1 MSLEDYKKKRNF
13 NNTPEP
19 GADFSTENRGRF
31 VIQRHQA
38 TRLHYDLRLEME
50 GVLKS
55 WAVPKGPSMNPKDKR
70 LAIETEDHPVKYL
83 HFEGT
88 IPKGNYGAGEMQ
100 IWDKGTFKAAAK
112 TKDNLAEQ
120 WEDGNL
126 KIIIT
131 GSKIKGEFALVKTN
145 RGDKNNQWLLIK
157 KKDDFST
164 DLDYDAEV
172 FSEKPSKNEEGEKPE
187 GKVRKIKLSE
197 FIKPML
203 ATSGKKIFNDPDWI
217 YELKW
222 DGYRAL
228 ANIEDGKVDLYSRNG
243 ISFNSKFSKLVKDLE
258 QIDNDVILDGEIVVL
273 NKEGIPQFQA
283 LQNYDENTPGAL
295 RYYVFDMLFLNGHS
309 MLDLPLLERKSL
321 IPEVLEDLELVQYC
335 DHIEGMGTAFY
346 NKAIDLGLEGVIA
359 KKADG
364 TYSPGYR
371 TDKWLKIKDEN
382 SREVLVCG
390 YTTSEGALF
399 GSLIMGAYEGEDLK
413 YIGNCGTGFSN
424 EEQKELLK
432 KFKRRERKT
441 SPFPEKINLKG
452 REPVWMR
459 PDLIAEVKYSEI
471 TKAGKLRHPVYKA
484 LREDKE
490 PVEISTEEIS
500 ENKATKEKNT
510 KKASSKKKSGES
522 LEIDGI
528 EVPFTNLDK
537 MYWPDSGFRKYDLI
551 DYYIQVSEVMLPY
564 LKDRPQN
571 LHRHPNDINKQGFYQ
586 KDNEGNLPDWVA
598 TTEIYSESSEKDI
611 EYMLCQN
618 EATLL
623 YMANLGCIEINPW
636 NSRVENLDFP
646 DYTVIDLDP
655 SDKNT
660 FEEVIEVA
668 QAAKEVLDLAK
679 IKGYCKTSGSSGL
692 HIYIPLGANYS
703 YNEARDF
710 TKLLCYYIADKVPK
724 ITSMDRAKKKRTD
737 KIYLDYLQNRRGQTL
752 ASAYCARPKPGAPV
766 SAPLEWKEVKKGLKI
781 LDFTIKNMPQRI
793 QKKGDLFT
801 KVLDDGIDM
810 EKAMQNLE
818 SS

>member
-1 MSLEDYKKKRNF
+1 MSLADYKKKRNF
-13 NNTPEP
+13 KNTPEP

-31 VIQRHQA
+31 VIQRHEA
-38 TRLHYDLRLEME
+38 TRLHYDLRLEMN

-83 HFEGT
+83 DFEGT

-112 TKDNLAEQ
+112 TSDNLEEQ

-126 KIIIT
+126 KIVFT
-131 GSKIKGEFALVKTN
+131 GTKIKGEFALVKTK
-145 RGDKNNQWLLIK
+145 RGDKKNQWLLIK
-157 KKDDFST
+157 KNDAFST

-172 FSEKPSKNEEGEKPE
+172 FTEKKSQNKGHKKQE
-187 GKVRKIKLSE
+187 GKVRKINPSE

-203 ATSGKKIFNDPDWI
+203 ATTGKKIFNDPDWI

-228 ANIEDGKVDLYSRNG
+228 AHIEDGKVDLYSRNG
-243 ISFNSKFSKLVKDLE
+243 ISFNSKFPKLVEDLE
-258 QIDNDVILDGEIVVL
+258 QVENNVILDGEIVVL
-273 NKEGIPQFQA
+273 NKDGISQFQA
-283 LQNYDENTPGAL
+283 LQNYDENTPGSL
-295 RYYVFDMLFLNGHS
+295 RFYVFDMLFLNGHS

-321 IPEVLEDLELVQYC
+321 IPEVIEDLDMVQYC

-346 NKAIDLGLEGVIA
+346 KKAIDSGMEGVIA
-359 KKADG
+359 KKADA

-371 TDKWLKIKDEN
+371 TEKWLKIKDEN
-382 SREVLVCG
+382 SREVLICG
-390 YTTSEGALF
+390 YTTSEGAVF
-399 GSLIMGAYEGEDLK
+399 GSLIMGAYEDEELK

-424 EEQKELLK
+424 EEQKALLK
-432 KFKRRERKT
+432 KFKSRERKT
-441 SPFPEKINLKG
+441 SPFSEKINLKG

-459 PDLIAEVKYSEI
+459 PDLVAEVKYSEI
-471 TKAGKLRHPVYKA
+471 TKTGKLRHPVFKA
-484 LREDKE
+484 LRKDKE
-490 PVEISTEEIS
+490 PEEIS
-500 ENKATKEKNT
+500 AEEIIEDKTSEEKQT
-510 KKASSKKKSGES
+510 KKTSSKKSAES

-571 LHRHPNDINKQGFYQ
+571 LHRHPNGIKKQGFYQ
-586 KDNEGNLPDWVA
+586 KDNEGNLPDWMA

-611 EYMLCQN
+611 EYLLCQN

-636 NSRVENLDFP
+636 NSRIDNLDNP

-660 FEEVIEVA
+660 FDEVIEVA
-668 QAAKEVLDLAK
+668 QAAKEVMDIAK
-679 IKGYCKTSGSSGL
+679 IDGFCKTSGSSGL
-692 HIYIPLGANYS
+692 HIYIPLGGNYS
-703 YNEARDF
+703 YDEARDF
-710 TKLLCYYIADKVPK
+710 TKLLCYYIAERVPK
-724 ITSMDRAKKKRTD
+724 ITSMDRAKKKRKD

-752 ASAYCARPKPGAPV
+752 ASAYCVRPKPGAPV
-766 SAPLEWKEVKKGLKI
+766 SAPLEWKEVKSGLKI
-781 LDFTIKNMPQRI
+781 LDFNIKNMSQRI
-793 QKKGDLFT
+793 QKKGDLFK
-801 KVLDDGIDM
+801 KVLGKGIDM
-810 EKAMQNLE
+810 EKAMQSLE

>member
-1 MSLEDYKKKRNF
+1 MSLADYKKKRNF
-13 NNTPEP
+13 KNTPEP
-19 GADFSTENRGRF
+19 GADFSTENRGQF
-31 VIQRHQA
+31 VIQRHEA

-83 HFEGT
+83 DFEGT

-112 TKDNLAEQ
+112 TSDNLEEQ

-126 KIIIT
+126 KIVFT
-131 GSKIKGEFALVKTN
+131 GTKIKGEFALVKTK
-145 RGDKNNQWLLIK
+145 RGDKKNQWLLIK
-157 KKDDFST
+157 KNDDFST

-172 FSEKPSKNEEGEKPE
+172 FTEKKSQNKGHKKQE
-187 GKVRKIKLSE
+187 GKVRKIKPSE

-203 ATSGKKIFNDPDWI
+203 ATTGKKIFNDPDWI

-228 ANIEDGKVDLYSRNG
+228 AHVEDGKVDLYSRNG
-243 ISFNSKFSKLVKDLE
+243 ISFNSKFPKLVEDLE
-258 QIDNDVILDGEIVVL
+258 QVENNVILDGEIVVL
-273 NKEGIPQFQA
+273 NKDGISQFQA
-283 LQNYDENTPGAL
+283 LQNYDENTPGSL
-295 RYYVFDMLFLNGHS
+295 RFYVFDMLFLNGHS

-321 IPEVLEDLELVQYC
+321 IPEVIEDLDMVQYC

-346 NKAIDLGLEGVIA
+346 KKAIDSGMEGVIA
-359 KKADG
+359 KKADA

-371 TDKWLKIKDEN
+371 TEKWLKIKADN
-382 SREVLVCG
+382 SREVLICG
-390 YTTSEGALF
+390 YTTSEGAVF
-399 GSLIMGAYEGEDLK
+399 GSLIMGAYEDEELK

-424 EEQKELLK
+424 DEQKALLK
-432 KFKRRERKT
+432 KFKSRKRKT
-441 SPFPEKINLKG
+441 SPFSEKINLKG

-459 PDLIAEVKYSEI
+459 PDLVAEVKYSEI
-471 TKAGKLRHPVYKA
+471 TKTGKLRHPVFKA
-484 LREDKE
+484 LRKDKD
-490 PVEISTEEIS
+490 PEEIS
-500 ENKATKEKNT
+500 VEEIVENKTSEEKKT
-510 KKASSKKKSGES
+510 KKASSKKSAES

-571 LHRHPNDINKQGFYQ
+571 LHRHPNGIKKQGFYQ

-611 EYMLCQN
+611 EYLLCQN

-636 NSRVENLDFP
+636 NSRIDNLDNP

-660 FEEVIEVA
+660 FDEVIEVA
-668 QAAKEVLDLAK
+668 QAAKEVMDIAK
-679 IKGYCKTSGSSGL
+679 IDGFCKTSGSSGL
-692 HIYIPLGANYS
+692 HIYIPLGGNYS
-703 YNEARDF
+703 YDEARDF

-724 ITSMDRAKKKRTD
+724 ITSMDRAKKKRKD

-752 ASAYCARPKPGAPV
+752 ASAYCVRPKPGAPV
-766 SAPLEWKEVKKGLKI
+766 SAPLEWKEVKSGLKI
-781 LDFTIKNMPQRI
+781 LDFNIKNMSQRI
-793 QKKGDLFT
+793 QEKGDLFK
-801 KVLDDGIDM
+801 KVLGKGIDM
-810 EKAMQNLE
+810 EQAMQSLE

>member
-1 MSLEDYKKKRNF
+1 MSLADYKKKRNF
-13 NNTPEP
+13 KNTPEP

-31 VIQRHQA
+31 VIQRHEA
-38 TRLHYDLRLEME
+38 TRLHYDLRLEMG

-83 HFEGT
+83 DFEGT

-112 TKDNLAEQ
+112 TSDNLEEQ

-126 KIIIT
+126 KIVFT
-131 GSKIKGEFALVKTN
+131 GTKIKGEFALVKTK
-145 RGDKNNQWLLIK
+145 RGDKKNQWLLIK
-157 KKDDFST
+157 KNDDFST

-172 FSEKPSKNEEGEKPE
+172 FTEKKSQNKGHEKQE
-187 GKVRKIKLSE
+187 GKVRKINPSE
-197 FIKPML
+197 FLKPML
-203 ATSGKKIFNDPDWI
+203 ATTGKKIFNDPDWI

-228 ANIEDGKVDLYSRNG
+228 AHIEEGKVDLYSRNG
-243 ISFNSKFSKLVKDLE
+243 ISFNSKFPKLVEDLE
-258 QIDNDVILDGEIVVL
+258 QVENNVILDGEIVVL
-273 NKEGIPQFQA
+273 NKDGISQFQA
-283 LQNYDENTPGAL
+283 LQNYDENTPGSL
-295 RYYVFDMLFLNGHS
+295 RFYVFDMLFLNGHS
-309 MLDLPLLERKSL
+309 MLDMPLLERKSL
-321 IPEVLEDLELVQYC
+321 IPEVIEDLDMVQYC

-346 NKAIDLGLEGVIA
+346 KKAIDSGMEGVIA
-359 KKADG
+359 KKADA

-371 TDKWLKIKDEN
+371 TEKWLKIKADN
-382 SREVLVCG
+382 SREVLICG
-390 YTTSEGALF
+390 YTTSEGAVF
-399 GSLIMGAYEGEDLK
+399 GSLIMGAYEDEELK

-424 EEQKELLK
+424 EEQKALLK
-432 KFKRRERKT
+432 KFKSRERKT
-441 SPFPEKINLKG
+441 SPFSEKINLKG

-459 PDLIAEVKYSEI
+459 PDLVAEVKYSEI
-471 TKAGKLRHPVYKA
+471 TKTGKLRHPVFKA
-484 LREDKE
+484 LRKDKE
-490 PVEISTEEIS
+490 PEEIS
-500 ENKATKEKNT
+500 AEEIIEDKTSEEKQT
-510 KKASSKKKSGES
+510 KKTSSKKSAES

-551 DYYIQVSEVMLPY
+551 DYYVQVSEVMLPY

-571 LHRHPNDINKQGFYQ
+571 LHRHPNGIKKQGFYQ

-611 EYMLCQN
+611 EYLLCQN

-636 NSRVENLDFP
+636 NSRIDNLDNP

-660 FEEVIEVA
+660 FDEVIEVA
-668 QAAKEVLDLAK
+668 QAAKEVMDIAK
-679 IKGYCKTSGSSGL
+679 IDGFCKTSGSSGL
-692 HIYIPLGANYS
+692 HIYIPLGGNYS
-703 YNEARDF
+703 YDEARDF
-710 TKLLCYYIADKVPK
+710 TKLLCYYIAERVPK
-724 ITSMDRAKKKRTD
+724 ITSMDRAKKKRKD

-766 SAPLEWKEVKKGLKI
+766 SAPLEWKEVKSGLKI
-781 LDFTIKNMPQRI
+781 LDFNVKNMSRRI
-793 QKKGDLFT
+793 QKKGDLFK
-801 KVLDDGIDM
+801 KVLGKGIDM
-810 EKAMQNLE
+810 EQAMQSLE

>member
-1 MSLEDYKKKRNF
+1 MSLADYKKKRNF
-13 NNTPEP
+13 KNTPEP

-31 VIQRHQA
+31 VIQRHEA
-38 TRLHYDLRLEME
+38 TRLHYDLRLEMN

-83 HFEGT
+83 DFEGT

-112 TKDNLAEQ
+112 TKDNLEEQ

-126 KIIIT
+126 KIVFT
-131 GSKIKGEFALVKTN
+131 GSKIKGEFALVKTK
-145 RGDKNNQWLLIK
+145 RGDKKNQWLLIK
-157 KKDDFST
+157 KNDDFST

-172 FSEKPSKNEEGEKPE
+172 FTEKKSQNKADKKQE
-187 GKVRKIKLSE
+187 GKVRKINPSE

-203 ATSGKKIFNDPDWI
+203 ATTGKKIFNDPDWI

-228 ANIEDGKVDLYSRNG
+228 AHIEEGKVDLYSRNG
-243 ISFNSKFSKLVKDLE
+243 ISFNSKFPKLVEDLE
-258 QIDNDVILDGEIVVL
+258 QVENNVILDGEIVVL
-273 NKEGIPQFQA
+273 NKDGISQFQA
-283 LQNYDENTPGAL
+283 LQNYDENTPGSL
-295 RYYVFDMLFLNGHS
+295 RFYVFDMLFLNGHS

-321 IPEVLEDLELVQYC
+321 IPEVIEDLDMVQYC

-346 NKAIDLGLEGVIA
+346 KKAIDSGMEGVIA
-359 KKADG
+359 KKADA

-371 TDKWLKIKDEN
+371 TEKWLKIKADN
-382 SREVLVCG
+382 SREVLICG
-390 YTTSEGALF
+390 YTTSEGAVF
-399 GSLIMGAYEGEDLK
+399 GSLIMGAYEDEELK

-424 EEQKELLK
+424 EEQKALLK
-432 KFKRRERKT
+432 KFKSRERKT
-441 SPFPEKINLKG
+441 SPFSEKINLKG

-459 PDLIAEVKYSEI
+459 PDLVAEVKYSEI
-471 TKAGKLRHPVYKA
+471 TKTGKLRHPVFKA
-484 LREDKE
+484 LRKDKE
-490 PVEISTEEIS
+490 PEEIS
-500 ENKATKEKNT
+500 AEEIIEDKTSEEKQT
-510 KKASSKKKSGES
+510 KKTSSKKSAES

-571 LHRHPNDINKQGFYQ
+571 LHRHPNGIKKQGFYQ
-586 KDNEGNLPDWVA
+586 KDNEGNLPKWVT

-611 EYMLCQN
+611 EYLLCQN

-636 NSRVENLDFP
+636 NSRIDNLDNP

-660 FEEVIEVA
+660 FNEVIEVA
-668 QAAKEVLDLAK
+668 QAAKEVMDIAK
-679 IKGYCKTSGSSGL
+679 IEGFCKTSGSSGL
-692 HIYIPLGANYS
+692 HIYIPLGGNYS
-703 YNEARDF
+703 YDEARDF
-710 TKLLCYYIADKVPK
+710 TKLLCYYIAERVPK
-724 ITSMDRAKKKRTD
+724 ITSMDRAKKKRKD

-752 ASAYCARPKPGAPV
+752 ASVYCARPKPGAPV
-766 SAPLEWKEVKKGLKI
+766 SAPLEWKEVKSGLKI
-781 LDFTIKNMPQRI
+781 LDFNIKNMSQRI
-793 QKKGDLFT
+793 QEKGDLFK
-801 KVLDDGIDM
+801 KVLGKGIDM
-810 EKAMQNLE
+810 EQAMQSLE

>member
-1 MSLEDYKKKRNF
+1 MGLEDYKKKRNF
-13 NNTPEP
+13 KNTPEP
-19 GADFSTENRGRF
+19 GADFSTDNRGRF
-31 VIQRHQA
+31 VVQRHQA
-38 TRLHYDLRLEME
+38 TRLHYDLRLEMD

-55 WAVPKGPSMNPKDKR
+55 WAVPKGPSMNPADKR

-100 IWDKGTFKAAAK
+100 IWDKGTFKAASG
-112 TKDNLAEQ
+112 TKEKLEKQ
-120 WEDGNL
+120 WQDGNI
-126 KIIIT
+126 KIVVT

-145 RGDKNNQWLLIK
+145 RGEKQNQWLLIK
-157 KKDDFST
+157 KKDDYAT

-172 FSEKPSKNEEGEKPE
+172 FANKPDDTTTKEKAG
-187 GKVRKIKLSE
+187 GKIRKIKPSE

-203 ATSGKKIFNDPDWI
+203 ATTGNKIFNDPDWI

-228 ANIEDGKVDLYSRNG
+228 ANIEDGKVDIYSRNG
-243 ISFNSKFSKLVKDLE
+243 ISFNSKFPNLVNDLKRLE
-258 QIDNDVILDGEIVVL
+258 NDVVLDGEIVVL
-273 NKEGIPQFQA
+273 NKDGMPQFQA
-283 LQNYDENTPGAL
+283 LQNYNEDTPGSL
-295 RYYVFDMLFLNGHS
+295 RYYVFDMLYLNGHA

-335 DHIEGMGTAFY
+335 DHIEGMGSAFY
-346 NKAIDLGLEGVIA
+346 NKAIEMGMEGIIA
-359 KKADG
+359 KKADA
-364 TYSPGYR
+364 TYTPGYR
-371 TDKWLKIKDEN
+371 TEKWLKLKGEN
-382 SREVLVCG
+382 SREVIICG
-390 YTTSEGALF
+390 YTTSQGAVF
-399 GSLIMGAYEGEDLK
+399 GSLIMGAYKGEDLK

-424 EEQKELLK
+424 EEQKELLR

-441 SPFPEKINLKG
+441 SPFSEKINLKG
-452 REPVWMR
+452 REPVWIR

-471 TKAGKLRHPVYKA
+471 TKTGKLRHPVFKA
-484 LREDKE
+484 LRKDKE
-490 PVEISTEEIS
+490 PEEIS
-500 ENKATKEKNT
+500 ADEFTAKKVSEEKKP
-510 KKASSKKKSGES
+510 KKSSAKRISGES
-522 LEIDGI
+522 LQIDGKD
-528 EVPFTNLDK
+528 VPLTNLEK
-537 MYWPDSGFRKYDLI
+537 VYLPDSGFRKYDLI
-551 DYYIQVSEVMLPY
+551 DYYIQVSEMMLPH

-571 LHRHPNDINKQGFYQ
+571 LHRHPNGINKQGFYQ
-586 KDNEGNLPDWVA
+586 KDNEGNLPDWVE
-598 TTEIYSESSEKDI
+598 TTDIYSESSKKDI
-611 EYMLCQN
+611 EYLVCQN

-636 NSRVENLDFP
+636 NSRLKKLDFP

-668 QAAKEVLDLAK
+668 LAAKEVMDSAK
-679 IKGYCKTSGSSGL
+679 IKSYCKTSGSSGL

-703 YNEARDF
+703 YEEARDF
-710 TKLLCYYIADKVPK
+710 TKLLCYYIAGKVPA
-724 ITSMDRAKKKRTD
+724 ITSMDRAKKKRKD

-766 SAPLEWKEVKKGLKI
+766 SAPLEWKEVKSGLKI
-781 LDFTIKNMPQRI
+781 LDFTIKDMPQRI
-793 QKKGDLFT
+793 QKKGDLFSP
-801 KVLDDGIDM
+801 VLEKGIDM
-810 EKAMQNLE
+810 EQAMQHLE

>member
-1 MSLEDYKKKRNF
+1 MSLADYKKKRNF
-13 NNTPEP
+13 KNTPEP

-31 VIQRHQA
+31 VIQRHEA
-38 TRLHYDLRLEME
+38 TRLHYDLRLEMG

-83 HFEGT
+83 DFEGT

-112 TKDNLAEQ
+112 TSDNLEEQ

-126 KIIIT
+126 KIVFT
-131 GSKIKGEFALVKTN
+131 GTKIKGEFALVKTK
-145 RGDKNNQWLLIK
+145 RGDKKNQWLLIK
-157 KKDDFST
+157 KSDDFST

-172 FSEKPSKNEEGEKPE
+172 FTEKKSQNKGHKKQE
-187 GKVRKIKLSE
+187 GKVRKIKPSE

-203 ATSGKKIFNDPDWI
+203 ATTGKKIFNNPDWI

-228 ANIEDGKVDLYSRNG
+228 AHVEDGKVDLYSRNG
-243 ISFNSKFSKLVKDLE
+243 ISFNSKFPKLVEDLE
-258 QIDNDVILDGEIVVL
+258 QVENNVILDGEIVVL
-273 NKEGIPQFQA
+273 NKDGISQFQA
-283 LQNYDENTPGAL
+283 LQNYDENTPGSL
-295 RYYVFDMLFLNGHS
+295 RFYVFDMLFLNGHS

-321 IPEVLEDLELVQYC
+321 IPEVIEDLDMVQYC

-346 NKAIDLGLEGVIA
+346 KKAIDSGMEGVIA
-359 KKADG
+359 KKADA

-371 TDKWLKIKDEN
+371 TEKWLKIKADN
-382 SREVLVCG
+382 SREVLICG
-390 YTTSEGALF
+390 YTTSEGAVF
-399 GSLIMGAYEGEDLK
+399 GSLIMGAYEDEELK

-424 EEQKELLK
+424 EEQKALLK
-432 KFKRRERKT
+432 KFKSRERKT
-441 SPFPEKINLKG
+441 SPFSEKINLKG

-459 PDLIAEVKYSEI
+459 PDLVAEVKYSEI
-471 TKAGKLRHPVYKA
+471 TKTGKLRHPVFKA
-484 LREDKE
+484 LRKDKE
-490 PVEISTEEIS
+490 PEEIS
-500 ENKATKEKNT
+500 AEEIIEDKTSEEKQT
-510 KKASSKKKSGES
+510 KKTSSKKSAES

-571 LHRHPNDINKQGFYQ
+571 LHRHPNGIKKQGFYQ
-586 KDNEGNLPDWVA
+586 KDNEGNLPDWVV
-598 TTEIYSESSEKDI
+598 TTEIYSESSEKNI
-611 EYMLCQN
+611 EYLLCQN

-636 NSRVENLDFP
+636 NSRIDNLDNP

-655 SDKNT
+655 SDRNT
-660 FEEVIEVA
+660 FDEVIEVA
-668 QAAKEVLDLAK
+668 QAAKEVMDIAK
-679 IKGYCKTSGSSGL
+679 IDGFCKTSGSSGL
-692 HIYIPLGANYS
+692 HIYIPLGGNYS
-703 YNEARDF
+703 YDEARDF
-710 TKLLCYYIADKVPK
+710 TKLLCYYIAERVPK
-724 ITSMDRAKKKRTD
+724 ITSMDRAKKKRKD
-737 KIYLDYLQNRRGQTL
+737 KIYLDFLQNRRGQTL

-766 SAPLEWKEVKKGLKI
+766 SAPLEWKEVKSGLKI
-781 LDFTIKNMPQRI
+781 LDFNIKNMSQRI
-793 QKKGDLFT
+793 QKKGDLFK
-801 KVLDDGIDM
+801 KVLQKGIDM
-810 EKAMQNLE
+810 EQAMQSLE

>member
-1 MSLEDYKKKRNF
+1 MSLADYKKKRNF
-13 NNTPEP
+13 KNTPEP

-31 VIQRHQA
+31 VIQRHEA
-38 TRLHYDLRLEME
+38 TRLHYDLRLEMN

-70 LAIETEDHPVKYL
+70 LAIETEDHPIKYL
-83 HFEGT
+83 DFEGT

-112 TKDNLAEQ
+112 TKDNLEEQ

-126 KIIIT
+126 KIVFT
-131 GSKIKGEFALVKTN
+131 GSKIKGEFALVKTK
-145 RGDKNNQWLLIK
+145 RGDKKNQWLLIK
-157 KKDDFST
+157 KNDDFST

-172 FSEKPSKNEEGEKPE
+172 FTEKKSQNKGHKKQE
-187 GKVRKIKLSE
+187 GKVRKINPSE

-203 ATSGKKIFNDPDWI
+203 ATTGKKIFNDPDWI

-228 ANIEDGKVDLYSRNG
+228 AHIEDGKVDLYSRNG
-243 ISFNSKFSKLVKDLE
+243 ISFNSKFPKLVKDLE
-258 QIDNDVILDGEIVVL
+258 QVENNVILDGEIVVL
-273 NKEGIPQFQA
+273 NKDGISQFQA
-283 LQNYDENTPGAL
+283 LQNYDENTPGSL
-295 RYYVFDMLFLNGHS
+295 RFYVFDMLFLNGHS

-321 IPEVLEDLELVQYC
+321 ILEVLEDLDMVQYC

-346 NKAIDLGLEGVIA
+346 KKAIDSGMEGVIA
-359 KKADG
+359 KKADA

-371 TDKWLKIKDEN
+371 TEKWLKIKADN
-382 SREVLVCG
+382 SREVLICG
-390 YTTSEGALF
+390 YTTSEGAVF
-399 GSLIMGAYEGEDLK
+399 GSLIMGAYEDDELK

-424 EEQKELLK
+424 DEQKELLK
-432 KFKRRERKT
+432 KFKSRERKT
-441 SPFPEKINLKG
+441 SPFLEKINLKG

-459 PDLIAEVKYSEI
+459 PDLVAEVKYSEI
-471 TKAGKLRHPVYKA
+471 TKTGKLRHPVFKA
-484 LREDKE
+484 LRKDKD
-490 PVEISTEEIS
+490 PEEIS
-500 ENKATKEKNT
+500 AEEIIENKTSKEKQT
-510 KKASSKKKSGES
+510 KKTSSKKSAES

-571 LHRHPNDINKQGFYQ
+571 LHRHPNGIKKQGFYQ

-611 EYMLCQN
+611 EYLLCQN

-636 NSRVENLDFP
+636 NSRIDNLDNP

-660 FEEVIEVA
+660 FDEVIEVA
-668 QAAKEVLDLAK
+668 QAAKEVMDIAK
-679 IKGYCKTSGSSGL
+679 IDGFCKTSGSSGL
-692 HIYIPLGANYS
+692 HIYIPLGGNYS
-703 YNEARDF
+703 YDEARDF
-710 TKLLCYYIADKVPK
+710 TKLLCYYIAERVPK
-724 ITSMDRAKKKRTD
+724 ITSMDRAKKKRKD

-752 ASAYCARPKPGAPV
+752 ASAYCVRPKPGAPV
-766 SAPLEWKEVKKGLKI
+766 SAPLEWKEVKSGLKI
-781 LDFTIKNMPQRI
+781 LDFNIKNMSQRI
-793 QKKGDLFT
+793 QKKGDLFK
-801 KVLDDGIDM
+801 KVLGKGIDM
-810 EKAMQNLE
+810 EQAMQSLE

>member
-1 MSLEDYKKKRNF
+1 MSLADYKKKRNF
-13 NNTPEP
+13 KNTPEP

-31 VIQRHQA
+31 VIQRHEA
-38 TRLHYDLRLEME
+38 TRLHYDLRLEMN

-83 HFEGT
+83 DFEGT

-100 IWDKGTFKAAAK
+100 IWDKGTFKAATK
-112 TKDNLAEQ
+112 TKDNLEEQ

-126 KIIIT
+126 KIVFT
-131 GSKIKGEFALVKTN
+131 GSKIKGEFALVKTK
-145 RGDKNNQWLLIK
+145 RGDKKNQWLLIK
-157 KKDDFST
+157 KNDDFST

-172 FSEKPSKNEEGEKPE
+172 FTEKKSQNKGHKKQE
-187 GKVRKIKLSE
+187 GKVRKINPSE

-203 ATSGKKIFNDPDWI
+203 ATTGKKIFNDPDWI

-228 ANIEDGKVDLYSRNG
+228 AHIEVGKVDLYSRNG
-243 ISFNSKFSKLVKDLE
+243 ISFNSKFPKLVEDLE
-258 QIDNDVILDGEIVVL
+258 QVENNVILDGEIVVL
-273 NKEGIPQFQA
+273 NKDGISQFQA
-283 LQNYDENTPGAL
+283 LQNYDENTPGSL
-295 RYYVFDMLFLNGHS
+295 RFYVFDMLFLNGHS

-321 IPEVLEDLELVQYC
+321 IPEVIEDLDMVQYC

-346 NKAIDLGLEGVIA
+346 KKAIDSGMEGVIA
-359 KKADG
+359 KKADA

-371 TDKWLKIKDEN
+371 TEKWLKIKDEN
-382 SREVLVCG
+382 SREVLICG
-390 YTTSEGALF
+390 YTTSEGAVF
-399 GSLIMGAYEGEDLK
+399 GSLIMGAYEDEELK

-424 EEQKELLK
+424 DEQKALLK
-432 KFKRRERKT
+432 KFKSRERKT
-441 SPFPEKINLKG
+441 SPFSEKINLKG
-452 REPVWMR
+452 REAVWMR
-459 PDLIAEVKYSEI
+459 PDLVAEVKYSEI
-471 TKAGKLRHPVYKA
+471 TKTGKLRHPVFKA
-484 LREDKE
+484 LRKDKD
-490 PVEISTEEIS
+490 PEEIS
-500 ENKATKEKNT
+500 AEEIIENKTSKEKQT
-510 KKASSKKKSGES
+510 KKTSSKKSAES

-537 MYWPDSGFRKYDLI
+537 MYWPDSGLRKYDLI
-551 DYYIQVSEVMLPY
+551 DYYVQVSEVMLPY

-571 LHRHPNDINKQGFYQ
+571 LHRHPNGIKKQSFYQ
-586 KDNEGNLPDWVA
+586 KNKEGNLPDWVA

-611 EYMLCQN
+611 EYLLCQN

-636 NSRVENLDFP
+636 NSRIDNLDNP

-660 FEEVIEVA
+660 FNEVIEVA
-668 QAAKEVLDLAK
+668 QAAKEVMDIAK
-679 IKGYCKTSGSSGL
+679 IDGFCKTSGSSGL
-692 HIYIPLGANYS
+692 HIYIPLGGNYG
-703 YNEARDF
+703 YDEARDF
-710 TKLLCYYIADKVPK
+710 TKLLCYYIAERVPK
-724 ITSMDRAKKKRTD
+724 ITSMDRAKKKRKD

-752 ASAYCARPKPGAPV
+752 ASVYCARPKPGAPV
-766 SAPLEWKEVKKGLKI
+766 SAPLEWKEVKSGLKI
-781 LDFTIKNMPQRI
+781 LDFNIKNMSQRI
-793 QKKGDLFT
+793 QKKGDLFK
-801 KVLDDGIDM
+801 KVLQKGIDM
-810 EKAMQNLE
+810 EQAMQSLE

>member
-1 MSLEDYKKKRNF
+1 MSLADYKKKRNF
-13 NNTPEP
+13 KNTPEP

-31 VIQRHQA
+31 VIQRHEA
-38 TRLHYDLRLEME
+38 TRLHYDLRLEMN

-83 HFEGT
+83 DFEGT

-112 TKDNLAEQ
+112 TSDNLEEQ

-126 KIIIT
+126 KIVFT
-131 GSKIKGEFALVKTN
+131 GSKIKGEFALVKTK
-145 RGDKNNQWLLIK
+145 RGDKKNQWLLIK
-157 KKDDFST
+157 KNDDFST

-172 FSEKPSKNEEGEKPE
+172 FTEKKGQNKADKKQE
-187 GKVRKIKLSE
+187 GKVRKINPSE

-203 ATSGKKIFNDPDWI
+203 ATTGKKIFNDPDWI

-228 ANIEDGKVDLYSRNG
+228 AHIEDGKVDLYSRNG
-243 ISFNSKFSKLVKDLE
+243 ISFNSKFPKLVEDLE
-258 QIDNDVILDGEIVVL
+258 QVENNVILDGEIVVL
-273 NKEGIPQFQA
+273 NKDGISQFQA
-283 LQNYDENTPGAL
+283 LQNYDENTPGSL
-295 RYYVFDMLFLNGHS
+295 RFYVFDMLFLNGHS

-321 IPEVLEDLELVQYC
+321 IPEVIEDLDMVQYC

-346 NKAIDLGLEGVIA
+346 KKAIDSGMEGVIA
-359 KKADG
+359 KKADA

-371 TDKWLKIKDEN
+371 TEKWLKIKDEN
-382 SREVLVCG
+382 SREVLICG
-390 YTTSEGALF
+390 YTTSEGAVF
-399 GSLIMGAYEGEDLK
+399 GSLIMGAYEDDELK

-424 EEQKELLK
+424 DEQKELLK
-432 KFKRRERKT
+432 KFKSRERKT
-441 SPFPEKINLKG
+441 SPFSEKINLKG

-459 PDLIAEVKYSEI
+459 PDLVAEVKYSEI
-471 TKAGKLRHPVYKA
+471 TKTGKLRHPVFKA
-484 LREDKE
+484 LRKDKD
-490 PVEISTEEIS
+490 PEEIS
-500 ENKATKEKNT
+500 AEEIIEDKTSEEKQT
-510 KKASSKKKSGES
+510 KKTSSKKSAES

-537 MYWPDSGFRKYDLI
+537 MYWLDSGFRKYDLI

-571 LHRHPNDINKQGFYQ
+571 LHRHPNGIKKQGFYQ

-611 EYMLCQN
+611 EYLLCQN

-636 NSRVENLDFP
+636 NSRIDNLDKP

-660 FEEVIEVA
+660 FNEVIEVA
-668 QAAKEVLDLAK
+668 QAAKEVMDIAK
-679 IKGYCKTSGSSGL
+679 IDGFCKTSGSSGL
-692 HIYIPLGANYS
+692 HIYIPLGGNYS
-703 YNEARDF
+703 YDEARDF
-710 TKLLCYYIADKVPK
+710 TKLLCYYIAERVPK
-724 ITSMDRAKKKRTD
+724 ITSMDRAKKKRKD

-752 ASAYCARPKPGAPV
+752 ASAYCVRPKPGAPV
-766 SAPLEWKEVKKGLKI
+766 SAPLEWKEVKSGLKI
-781 LDFTIKNMPQRI
+781 LDFNIKNMSQRI
-793 QKKGDLFT
+793 QKKGDLFK
-801 KVLDDGIDM
+801 KVLQKGIDM
-810 EKAMQNLE
+810 EQAMQSLE

>member
-1 MSLEDYKKKRNF
+1 MSLADYKKKRNF
-13 NNTPEP
+13 KNTPEP
-19 GADFSTENRGRF
+19 GADFSNENRGRF
-31 VIQRHQA
+31 VIQRHEA

-83 HFEGT
+83 DFEGT

-112 TKDNLAEQ
+112 TRDSLEEQ
-120 WEDGNL
+120 WKDGNL
-126 KIIIT
+126 KVVFA
-131 GSKIKGEFALVKTN
+131 GNKIKGEFALVKTN
-145 RGDKNNQWLLIK
+145 RGDKKNQWLLIK
-157 KKDDFST
+157 KNDDFST

-172 FSEKPSKNEEGEKPE
+172 FTEKKVQNKADGKPE
-187 GKVRKIKLSE
+187 GKIRKINPSE

-203 ATSGKKIFNDPDWI
+203 ATTGKKIFNDPDWI

-228 ANIEDGKVDLYSRNG
+228 AHIEDGKVDLYSRNG
-243 ISFNSKFSKLVKDLE
+243 ISFNSKFPKLVKDLE
-258 QIDNDVILDGEIVVL
+258 QVENNVILDGEIVVL
-273 NKEGIPQFQA
+273 NKDGISQFQA
-283 LQNYDENTPGAL
+283 LQNYNKDTPGSL
-295 RYYVFDMLFLNGHS
+295 RFFVFDMLFLNGHS

-321 IPEVLEDLELVQYC
+321 IPEVVEDLDMVQYC

-346 NKAIDLGLEGVIA
+346 KKAIDSGMEGVIA
-359 KKADG
+359 KKADA
-364 TYSPGYR
+364 TYSPAYR
-371 TDKWLKIKDEN
+371 TEKWLKIKADN
-382 SREVLVCG
+382 SREVLICG
-390 YTTSEGALF
+390 YTTSEGAVF
-399 GSLIMGAYEGEDLK
+399 GSLIMGAYEGEELK

-424 EEQKELLK
+424 DEQKRLLK
-432 KFKRRERKT
+432 KFKSRERKT
-441 SPFPEKINLKG
+441 SPFSEKINLKG

-471 TKAGKLRHPVYKA
+471 TKTGKLRHPVFKA
-484 LREDKE
+484 LRKDKE
-490 PVEISTEEIS
+490 PEEIS
-500 ENKATKEKNT
+500 AEEIIDNKTSEEKKT
-510 KKASSKKKSGES
+510 KKTSSKKSGES

-528 EVPFTNLDK
+528 EVPFTNLEK
-537 MYWPDSGFRKYDLI
+537 VYWPDSGFRKYDLI
-551 DYYIQVSEVMLPY
+551 DYYIQVSELMLPY

-571 LHRHPNDINKQGFYQ
+571 LHRHPNGIKKQGFYQ
-586 KDNEGNLPDWVA
+586 KDHEGNLPEWVA
-598 TTEIYSESSEKDI
+598 STEIYSESSEKDI
-611 EYMLCQN
+611 EYLLCQN

-636 NSRVENLDFP
+636 NSRIGNLDKP

-679 IKGYCKTSGSSGL
+679 IEGFCKTSGSSGL
-692 HIYIPLGANYS
+692 HIYIPLGGNYN

-724 ITSMDRAKKKRTD
+724 ITSMDRAKKKRKN

-766 SAPLEWKEVKKGLKI
+766 SAPLEWKEVKSGLKI
-781 LDFTIKNMPQRI
+781 LDFNIKNMSQRI
-793 QKKGDLFT
+793 KKKGDLFQ
-801 KVLDDGIDM
+801 KVLKKGIDM
-810 EKAMQNLE
+810 EQAMQSLE

>member
-1 MSLEDYKKKRNF
+1 MSLADYKKKRNF
-13 NNTPEP
+13 KNTPEP

-31 VIQRHQA
+31 VIQRHEA
-38 TRLHYDLRLEME
+38 TRLHYDLRLEMN

-83 HFEGT
+83 DFEGT

-112 TKDNLAEQ
+112 TKDNLEEQ

-126 KIIIT
+126 KIVFT
-131 GSKIKGEFALVKTN
+131 GSKIKGEFALVKTK
-145 RGDKNNQWLLIK
+145 RGDKKNQWLLIK
-157 KKDDFST
+157 KNDDFST

-172 FSEKPSKNEEGEKPE
+172 FTEKIGQNKADKKQE
-187 GKVRKIKLSE
+187 GKVRKINPSE

-203 ATSGKKIFNDPDWI
+203 ATTGKKIFNDPDWI

-228 ANIEDGKVDLYSRNG
+228 AHIEDGKVDLYSRNG
-243 ISFNSKFSKLVKDLE
+243 ISFNSKFPKLVEDLE
-258 QIDNDVILDGEIVVL
+258 QVENNVILDGEIVVL
-273 NKEGIPQFQA
+273 NKDGISQFQA
-283 LQNYDENTPGAL
+283 LQNYDENTRGSL
-295 RYYVFDMLFLNGHS
+295 RFYVFDMLFLNGHS

-321 IPEVLEDLELVQYC
+321 IPEVIEDLDMVQYC

-346 NKAIDLGLEGVIA
+346 KKAIDSGMEGVIA
-359 KKADG
+359 KKADA

-371 TDKWLKIKDEN
+371 TEKWLKIKDEN
-382 SREVLVCG
+382 SREVLICG
-390 YTTSEGALF
+390 YTTSEGAVF
-399 GSLIMGAYEGEDLK
+399 GSLIMGAYEDDELK

-424 EEQKELLK
+424 DEQKELLK
-432 KFKRRERKT
+432 KFKSRERKT
-441 SPFPEKINLKG
+441 SPFSEKINLKG

-459 PDLIAEVKYSEI
+459 PDLVAEVKYSEI
-471 TKAGKLRHPVYKA
+471 TKTGKLRHPVFKA
-484 LREDKE
+484 LRKDKD
-490 PVEISTEEIS
+490 PEEIS
-500 ENKATKEKNT
+500 AEEVIENKTSKEKQT
-510 KKASSKKKSGES
+510 KKTSSKKSAEI

-571 LHRHPNDINKQGFYQ
+571 LHRHPNGIKKQGFYQ

-611 EYMLCQN
+611 DYLLCQN

-636 NSRVENLDFP
+636 NSRIDNLDNP

-660 FEEVIEVA
+660 FDEVIEVA
-668 QAAKEVLDLAK
+668 QAAKEVMDLAK
-679 IKGYCKTSGSSGL
+679 IEGFCKTSGSSGL
-692 HIYIPLGANYS
+692 HIYIPLGGNYN
-703 YNEARDF
+703 YEEARDF
-710 TKLLCYYIADKVPK
+710 TKLLCYYIAEKVPK
-724 ITSMDRAKKKRTD
+724 ITSMDRAKKKRKD

-752 ASAYCARPKPGAPV
+752 ASVYCARPKPGAPV
-766 SAPLEWKEVKKGLKI
+766 SAPLEWKEVKSGLKI
-781 LDFTIKNMPQRI
+781 LDFNIKNMSQRI
-793 QKKGDLFT
+793 QKKGDLFK
-801 KVLDDGIDM
+801 KVLQKGIDM
-810 EKAMQNLE
+810 EQAMQSLE